1 VRVIIVGLG
10 IQGAKRKQFAGADV
24 IATVDPVHPSAD
36 YTKVEDVPLDA
47 FDAALLCIPDDPKVK
62 IIEYL
67 LSSKKHVLVEKPL
80 FATDNKQLYEL
91 KALSERNSVTC
102 YTAYNHRFEPH
113 ILSMKRLI
121 ASGLLGKVYSARIFY
136 GNGTARLVKD
146 SVWRD
151 TELGVLSDLGS
162 HLLDIA
168 LFWFG
173 GNVNLSIP
181 RLYAANCFENR
192 TYDHVLWG
200 IGDHPKVNMEVSL
213 LSWKNHFSAE
223 ILAENGSAHID
234 SLCKWGPSTF
244 TIRTRKLPSGKPDE
258 KSKTLTQSDPTW
270 SLEYRYF
277 SNLCK
282 SGMSNLNNDIWINQT
297 LTNLKQQLGA
307 EETISGR
314 MIC

>member
-1 VRVIIVGLG
+1 MRVIIVGLG
-10 IQGAKRKQFAGADV
+10 IQGAKRKQFAGEDV
-24 IATVDPVHPSAD
+24 VATVDPVHPAAD
-36 YTKVEDVPLDA
+36 YTKVEDVPLDT

-80 FATDNKQLYEL
+80 FATDNKLLYEL
-91 KALSERNSVTC
+91 KALSERNRVTC

-121 ASGLLGKVYSARIFY
+121 GTGLLGKVYSARLFY
-136 GNGTARLVKD
+136 GNGTARLVRD

-173 GNVNLSIP
+173 GNVDLSIP
-181 RLYAANCFENR
+181 RIYAANCFENR
-192 TYDHVLWG
+192 AYDHVLWG

-244 TIRTRKLPSGKPDE
+244 TVRTRKLPSGKPDE
-258 KSKTLTQSDPTW
+258 KSKTLVQSDPTW
-270 SLEYRYF
+270 GLEYRHF

-282 SGMSNLNNDIWINQT
+282 SGMNNLNNDVWINQT
-297 LTNLKQQLGA
+297 LTNLKEQLGTVD
-307 EETISGR
+307 TIAGR
-314 MIC
+314 TTC